1 MLSDWILYPSL
12 KNSRS
17 HPTLHDSPHTS
28 WLTLHSMSLP
38 RTPSFLPALK
48 YGVLSYA
55 LHVSTLHSMSLPT
68 LHDSPHTPC
77 LTPHSMTHSA
87 LHVSSPHTIFPPRT
101 EVRGSELHTLCLRP
115 ALCVFAPHW
124 SAGLFSL
131 WKISFRVV
139 IQKKCRSVRVG
150 FVHLD
155 MILKPYNNIFYLA

>member
-55 LHVSTLHSMSLPT
+55 LHVSTLHSMSLP
-68 LHDSPHTPC
+68 STPSFRPA
-77 LTPHSMTHSA
+77 LKYGVLSSA
-87 LHVSSPHTIFPPRT
+87 LHAST
-101 EVRGSELHTLCLRP
+101 LHTMSLPSTPSFRP
-115 ALCVFAPHW
+115 ALKYGVQNSILCVFAPHFMTHSAHHVSSPHW
-124 SAGLFSL
+124 SAGFSSRTWGSL
-131 WKISFRVV
+131 QAIRLECGRRVQV
-139 IQKKCRSVRVG
+139 DFPELG
-150 FVHLD
+150 
-155 MILKPYNNIFYLA
+155 